1 MKVLKVD
8 CVKHA
13 DNFYKR
19 FRGYMFTRMPSQRE
33 VMIFNHCN
41 SIHTF
46 NMKFNLDILFLNDEN
61 VVVKKVLSMPKR
73 RWIKPV
79 SGASKVVEAPEGM
92 FNQVQEDEVVLFDS
106 L

>member
-41 SIHTF
+41 KSI
-46 NMKFNLDILFLNDEN
+46 LARI
-61 VVVKKVLSMPKR
+61 
-73 RWIKPV
+73 
-79 SGASKVVEAPEGM
+79 
-92 FNQVQEDEVVLFDS
+92 
-106 L
+106 